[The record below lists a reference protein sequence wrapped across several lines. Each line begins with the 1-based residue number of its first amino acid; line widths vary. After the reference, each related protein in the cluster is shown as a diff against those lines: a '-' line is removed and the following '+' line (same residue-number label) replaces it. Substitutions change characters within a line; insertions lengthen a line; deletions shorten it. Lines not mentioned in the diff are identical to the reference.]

1 MRIPAVF
8 ILVGMV
14 SVFAAGPAQAEPV
27 FNSSIT
33 YIGAANDPNY
43 HNWRLEVTNDSL
55 EDIPPNH
62 GKVVNAY
69 AENTSDV
76 NFPVP
81 PMDANMAAYWN
92 VNYNDANMF
101 SVGAFSSAGSLT
113 PSNALYV
120 DFISDSN
127 MLIDSEIEIA
137 AGDGYNTPQKLGA

>member
-1 MRIPAVF
+1 MRMPAVF

-55 EDIPPNH
+55 EDIPPNY
-62 GKVVNAY
+62 GKAVTAY

-81 PMDANMAAYWN
+81 PMDANMR
-92 VNYNDANMF
+92 F
-101 SVGAFSSAGSLT
+101 KGSGAFFSTCGYTSL
-113 PSNALYV
+113 
-120 DFISDSN
+120 
-127 MLIDSEIEIA
+127 LICVKERKRQNKKLVVEIA
-137 AGDGYNTPQKLGA
+137 AAFQASQ